1 MAKMHFGVNL
11 PQIKRSWSETRAMAE
26 AAESLGY
33 DSVWFNDHI
42 YGIPTPQL
50 PILEAWTALPAVAAV
65 TSRVQLGTLVSPV
78 GFRNPALL
86 AKSVGTVEEISGGRT
101 IVGLGGGWYGDEFTG
116 YGIDFPPV
124 KTRLEQ
130 LEEAVVLMRR
140 LWSEEQVTFEGKHF
154 HTRDVYCAPKP
165 AKAPPILLG
174 GGGEKVFLRICA
186 EHADIWNNLAVNQ
199 EHIAPKIDVL
209 KRHCDAVGRD
219 PAAITIS
226 QQTMVVIG
234 SDDADAAAKVAK
246 AKQIFGG
253 HLGKGISGTPEQCA
267 DQIQQLADLGCT
279 MLIIEFFGRD
289 PSEPAKLFAETVM
302 PRFK

>member
-1 MAKMHFGVNL
+1 MAKMHFGINL
-11 PQIKRSWSETRAMAE
+11 PQIKRSWEETRSMAQT
-26 AAESLGY
+26 AESLGY

-42 YGIPTPQL
+42 YGIPMPQL

-65 TSRVQLGTLVSPV
+65 TSRVQMGTVVSPV

-86 AKSVGTVEEISGGRT
+86 AKSVGTLEEISGGRT

-116 YGIDFPPV
+116 YGMDFPPV

-130 LEEAVVLMRR
+130 LEEAIVLMRR

-154 HTRDVYCAPKP
+154 HTKEVFCAPKP
-165 AKAPPILLG
+165 AKQPPLLLG

-199 EHIAPKIDVL
+199 EHIGKKIDVL
-209 KRHCDAVGRD
+209 ENHCDAVGRD
-219 PAAITIS
+219 PAQITIS

-234 SDDADAAAKVAK
+234 SDQADAEAKVAK
-246 AKQIFGG
+246 ANKIFGG
-253 HLGKGISGTPEQCA
+253 HLGKGIAGTAEQCA
-267 DQIQQLADLGCT
+267 EQIQELADLGCT

-289 PSEPAKLFAETVM
+289 PSEPARLFAESVM
-302 PRFK
+302 PRFN